1 MGFSPADCEALL
13 SLAKGLS
20 YQIGIK
26 YGYCHINMPFLIS
39 SHMRIILNSKYKKA
53 NWLP

>member
-26 YGYCHINMPFLIS
+26 YGYCKLLARLYRCAGFSEL
-39 SHMRIILNSKYKKA
+39 
-53 NWLP
+53 

>member
-13 SLAKGLS
+13 SLAKGLN

-26 YGYCHINMPFLIS
+26 YGYWL
-39 SHMRIILNSKYKKA
+39 A
-53 NWLP
+53 NGIMFNAVL

>member
-26 YGYCHINMPFLIS
+26 YGYWSTPPCFPSIFTNGNIFHGFLF
-39 SHMRIILNSKYKKA
+39 MFMDN
-53 NWLP
+53 

>member
-1 MGFSPADCEALL
+1 MGFSPGDCEALL

-26 YGYCHINMPFLIS
+26 YGYWLTC
-39 SHMRIILNSKYKKA
+39 A
-53 NWLP
+53 NFFSTSVK

>member
-26 YGYCHINMPFLIS
+26 YGYFELTQKGTPNGPS
-39 SHMRIILNSKYKKA
+39 
-53 NWLP
+53 

>member
-1 MGFSPADCEALL
+1 MGFSAADCEALL

-26 YGYCHINMPFLIS
+26 YGYC
-39 SHMRIILNSKYKKA
+39 LNDA
-53 NWLP
+53 ER